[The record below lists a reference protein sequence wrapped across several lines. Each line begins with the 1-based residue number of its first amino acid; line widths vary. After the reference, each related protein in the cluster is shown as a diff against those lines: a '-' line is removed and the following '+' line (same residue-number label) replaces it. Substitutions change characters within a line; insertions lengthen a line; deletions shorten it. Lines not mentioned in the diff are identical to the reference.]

1 MEDSMP
7 IPQEDINTNWIWV
20 APNETI
26 GQIQAKLPAER
37 QARAYTYIAFAL
49 SDTSYIVAR
58 WFEIEQLAAASGQDI
73 RGTPIRMLQGLPKP
87 VIGVEQ
93 NSMGLNSA
101 REERDAQPGKRLV
114 ILSSGQP
121 IGLLTVEVHGS
132 DTLPPDPFASIPKRP
147 VVLGVEESDSIP
159 KAPQSLPPTAGDTP
173 PPPGPVTDTRVI
185 NTWFAGVE
193 PNTPL
198 Q

>member
-49 SDTSYIVAR
+49 SDTNYIVAR
-58 WFEIEQLAAASGQDI
+58 WLEIEQLAAASGQDI
-73 RGTPIRMLQGLPKP
+73 RGTPIGVLQGLPKP
-87 VIGVEQ
+87 VIGIEQ
-93 NSMGLNSA
+93 NSMGISMA
-101 REERDAQPGKRLV
+101 REERDAQPGRRLV
-114 ILSSGQP
+114 ILAGGQP
-121 IGLLTVEVHGS
+121 LGLLTSETLSG
-132 DTLPPDPFASIPKRP
+132 DALPPDPFVSVPRRP
-147 VVLGVEESDSIP
+147 VVLGVEDSE
-159 KAPQSLPPTAGDTP
+159 AEPPTPAAGEA

-185 NTWFAGVE
+185 NTWFDSVE
-193 PNTPL
+193 SNKPL
-198 Q
+198 QVRKPY